1 MAKSHSIIFDW
12 KRTLYNPDTS
22 TLIDGAVQVLNYF
35 SRHNIPMF
43 LIGKGQQEMHDE
55 ANRLDVAKYFQDILF
70 VEGSKDP
77 NDFMKYMNLSY
88 PERTIVVGDRINS
101 ELSVGKRVGA
111 RTIWV
116 KQGKFAS
123 EIAENESQ
131 QPDFVVC
138 SLVEILDLKILH
150 FT

>member
-1 MAKSHSIIFDW
+1 MTKLHSIIFDW
-12 KRTLYNPDTS
+12 KRTLYNPYTS
-22 TLIDGAVQVLNYF
+22 TLIDGAVDVLNYY

-55 ANRLDVAKYFQDILF
+55 TNRLDVAKYFQDILF

-88 PERTIVVGDRINS
+88 PERTIVIGDRVNS

-111 RTIWV
+111 TTIWV
-116 KQGKFAS
+116 KQGKFSNEIPKSDSEKPDYVVSCLS
-123 EIAENESQ
+123 EILQLNL
-131 QPDFVVC
+131 F
-138 SLVEILDLKILH
+138 
-150 FT
+150 